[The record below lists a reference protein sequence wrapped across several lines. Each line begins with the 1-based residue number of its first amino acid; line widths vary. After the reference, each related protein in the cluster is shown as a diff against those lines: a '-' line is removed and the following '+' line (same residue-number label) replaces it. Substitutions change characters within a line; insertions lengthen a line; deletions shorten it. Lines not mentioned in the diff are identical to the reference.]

1 MIRLFI
7 FVLMR
12 FFIIALII
20 YFVLTLLKR
29 IIQTLQ
35 GRSHPS
41 SNNTQQQGRPKTK
54 EDYKDVKDAKFVELP
69 NKQTEDKQ
77 DSHS

>member
-7 FVLMR
+7 FVLVR
-12 FFIIALII
+12 FFIIALVI
-20 YFVLTLLKR
+20 YFVLTFFKR

-41 SNNTQQQGRPKTK
+41 SNNPQQQHRPKTK

-69 NKQTEDKQ
+69 KNQTKENQ
-77 DSHS
+77 NSHS